1 MDMKIFSAL
10 KSFPTR
16 HRKGALLAAFL
27 LILMAAIG
35 IKTAI
40 DLRPLPDSLI
50 PDRKDIRKVQVRDR
64 HGVPL
69 SVTYQNNWNYNDYL
83 PLHEIPQLVQT
94 AFVIAEDR
102 RFYRHSGAD
111 WFGRFNAVRQ
121 NLAAWR
127 AVRGASTITEQV
139 VRLIHPRPR
148 TVWSRWLEG
157 IEAWEVERKF
167 AKDAILECYLNQV
180 PYSGQR
186 RGVVQAARYY
196 FNRDLDT
203 LNSAEML
210 ALAVLVRAPGRMD
223 LHRGDEQIRRPL
235 AVLAAQMEENGVLTR
250 VGSQE
255 VLTEE
260 LAVQKP
266 AMEVK
271 AGHFVRY
278 VQGLDIPSRLLV
290 NGRMLTTLDSSL
302 QDAVRKILDRR
313 LRELQKRGVRN
324 GAILVVDQQ
333 NREILAWVN
342 GESDDPEQN
351 AGQIDA
357 VLTPRQ
363 PGSAMKPF
371 LYALALEK
379 GWTAATL
386 IDDSPLAMPVG
397 AGLHD
402 YRNYSRQNYGPL
414 RLRDCLGNSLNIP
427 AVKTIQYTGVN
438 EFLKRMK
445 ELGCKSLFRPAS
457 FYGEGLALGNG
468 ELTLLELVQAYT
480 ALAREGEFRPVSAV
494 LGDSFCEREKRRVFS
509 AETSSII
516 ANILSDPE
524 ARRLEFGS
532 GNLLNF
538 PSQTAVKTGTSTDYR
553 DAWAIGFN
561 HHYTVGVWMG
571 NLDDKPMQGITGSI
585 GPALVLRSV
594 FAELGRFEESKPL
607 FLSSRLISMN
617 ICQSSGQPATQ
628 GCPCMREWF
637 EPGKVPKRKCLLHGK
652 LEAEVRQADAPTGA
666 RRIAL
671 VQPTPGL
678 QLALDP
684 RIPRDLEAFPLEL
697 PKGLK
702 TRKIEWLIDG
712 NVIGTTENGVN
723 RLLWRLSRGSH
734 VAAARVWME
743 EPAGPVETGQVR
755 FMVK

>member
-1 MDMKIFSAL
+1 MKPFIVIKSA
-10 KSFPTR
+10 FTR
-16 HRKGALLAAFL
+16 HRKTTLLAASLFAL
-27 LILMAAIG
+27 LAAIG

-40 DLRPLPDSLI
+40 DLRPLPESLI
-50 PDRKDIRKVQVRDR
+50 PDQKEIRKVQVRDR
-64 HGVPL
+64 HGIPL

-111 WFGRFNAVRQ
+111 WLGRFNAVRQ

-139 VRLIHPRPR
+139 VRLLHPRPR

-157 IEAWEVERKF
+157 IEARQLERRF

-196 FNRDLDT
+196 FDRDLDT
-203 LNSAEML
+203 LNNAEML

-235 AVLAAQMEENGVLTR
+235 VALAAQMKEEGAI
-250 VGSQE
+250 SE
-255 VLTEE
+255 TERRDVTSAA

-271 AGHFVRY
+271 ASHFVRY
-278 VQGLDIPSRLLV
+278 VQGLDIPARLLV
-290 NGRMLTTLDSSL
+290 NGRLLTTLDSSL
-302 QDAVRKILDRR
+302 QDAIHKILDRR
-313 LRELQKRGVRN
+313 LAELQKRGVRN
-324 GAILVVDQQ
+324 GAVLVVDHQ

-342 GESDDPEQN
+342 AGSDDPEQS

-357 VLTPRQ
+357 VLAPRQ

-379 GWTAATL
+379 GWTPATL

-457 FYGEGLALGNG
+457 YYGEGLALGNG
-468 ELTLLELVQAYT
+468 ELTLLELVQAY
-480 ALAREGEFRPVSAV
+480 AS
-494 LGDSFCEREKRRVFS
+494 
-509 AETSSII
+509 
-516 ANILSDPE
+516 
-524 ARRLEFGS
+524 
-532 GNLLNF
+532 
-538 PSQTAVKTGTSTDYR
+538 
-553 DAWAIGFN
+553 
-561 HHYTVGVWMG
+561 
-571 NLDDKPMQGITGSI
+571 
-585 GPALVLRSV
+585 
-594 FAELGRFEESKPL
+594 
-607 FLSSRLISMN
+607 
-617 ICQSSGQPATQ
+617 
-628 GCPCMREWF
+628 
-637 EPGKVPKRKCLLHGK
+637 PGK
-652 LEAEVRQADAPTGA
+652 
-666 RRIAL
+666 
-671 VQPTPGL
+671 
-678 QLALDP
+678 
-684 RIPRDLEAFPLEL
+684 
-697 PKGLK
+697 
-702 TRKIEWLIDG
+702 
-712 NVIGTTENGVN
+712 
-723 RLLWRLSRGSH
+723 RG
-734 VAAARVWME
+734 
-743 EPAGPVETGQVR
+743 
-755 FMVK
+755 

>member
-1 MDMKIFSAL
+1 FILIKSA
-10 KSFPTR
+10 FTR
-16 HRKGALLAAFL
+16 HRKFALLAVSLLALLAA
-27 LILMAAIG
+27 IV

-40 DLRPLPDSLI
+40 DLRPMPESLI
-50 PDRKDIRKVQVRDR
+50 PDQKGIRKVQVRDR
-64 HGVPL
+64 HGIPL

-102 RFYRHSGAD
+102 RFFRHGGVD
-111 WFGRFNAVRQ
+111 WLGRFNAVRQ
-121 NLAAWR
+121 NVTAWR

-139 VRLIHPRPR
+139 VRLLHPRPR

-157 IEAWEVERKF
+157 IETWEVERRF
-167 AKDAILECYLNQV
+167 SKDAILECYLNQV

-196 FNRDLDT
+196 FDRDLDT
-203 LNSAEML
+203 LNNIEML

-223 LHRGDEQIRRPL
+223 LHRGDEEIRRPL
-235 AVLAAQMEENGVLTR
+235 ALLVAQMEENGVMTQA
-250 VGSQE
+250 GSRE

-260 LAVQKP
+260 LAVRKP

-271 AGHFVRY
+271 ASHFVRY
-278 VQGLDIPSRLLV
+278 VQGLDIPARLFV
-290 NGRMLTTLDSSL
+290 NGRLLTTLDSSL
-302 QDAVRKILDRR
+302 QDATRKILDRR
-313 LRELQKRGVRN
+313 LWELRKRGVRN
-324 GAILVVDQQ
+324 GAVLVVDQQ
-333 NREILAWVN
+333 NREIMAWVN
-342 GESDDPEQN
+342 GGSDDPEQKT
-351 AGQIDA
+351 GDIDA
-357 VLTPRQ
+357 VFTPRQ

-379 GWTAATL
+379 GWSAATL

-445 ELGCKSLFRPAS
+445 ELGCKSINRPAS
-457 FYGEGLALGNG
+457 YYGEGLALGNG
-468 ELTLLELVQAYT
+468 ELTLLELVQAYA
-480 ALAREGEFRPVSAV
+480 ALAREGEFRPLTAV
-494 LGDSFCEREKRRVFS
+494 MGEPSGDREKRRVFS
-509 AETSSII
+509 AETSSLI

-571 NLDDKPMQGITGSI
+571 NLDARPMQGITGSI

-594 FAELGRFEESKPL
+594 FAELGRFEESRPL
-607 FLSSRLISMN
+607 YLSPRLLSMT
-617 ICQSSGQPATQ
+617 ICQSSGELATP
-628 GCPCMREWF
+628 GCPGMREWF
-637 EPGKVPKRKCLLHGK
+637 ESGKVPKRRCLLHGK
-652 LEAEVRQADAPTGA
+652 GGTEDRQAAAPPATRG
-666 RRIAL
+666 IAL
-671 VQPTPGL
+671 VQPTAGL

-684 RIPRDLEAFPLEL
+684 RIPHELEAFPLEL

-702 TRKIEWLIDG
+702 TRKIEWFMDG
-712 NVIGTTENGVN
+712 MVIGTTENGVN
-723 RLLWRLSRGSH
+723 RFLWQLSRGSH
-734 VAAARVWME
+734 VAAAKVWLE
-743 EPAGPVETGQVR
+743 ARDGPVETARIR
-755 FMVK
+755 FVVK

>member
-1 MDMKIFSAL
+1 MKILDAF
-10 KSFPTR
+10 KTFPIR
-16 HRKGALLAAFL
+16 HRKAALLAASL
-27 LILMAAIG
+27 LALLAAIG
-35 IKTAI
+35 IKTAS
-40 DLRPLPDSLI
+40 DLRPLPESLI
-50 PDRKDIRKVQVRDR
+50 PDRKEIRKVQVRDR
-64 HGVPL
+64 RGNPL

-83 PLHEIPQLVQT
+83 PLHEIPQLMQT

-102 RFYRHSGAD
+102 RFYRHSGVD
-111 WFGRFNAVRQ
+111 WLGRFNAVRQ
-121 NLAAWR
+121 NISIWR

-139 VRLIHPRPR
+139 VRLLHPRPR

-157 IEAWEVERKF
+157 IEAWQLERRI

-196 FNRDLDT
+196 FDRDLET
-203 LNSAEML
+203 LNDAEML

-235 AVLAAQMEENGVLTR
+235 ALLATQMKEEGVI
-250 VGSQE
+250 SE
-255 VLTEE
+255 TERRDVTGAG

-271 AGHFVRY
+271 ASHFVRY

-290 NGRMLTTLDSSL
+290 NGRLLTTLDSSL
-302 QDAVRKILDRR
+302 QDAIHKILDRR
-313 LRELQKRGVRN
+313 LSELQKRGVRN
-324 GAILVVDQQ
+324 GAVLVVDHQ
-333 NREILAWVN
+333 NREILAWAN
-342 GESDDPEQN
+342 GGSDDPEQSE
-351 AGQIDA
+351 GQIDA
-357 VLTPRQ
+357 VLAPRQ

-379 GWTAATL
+379 GWTPATL
-386 IDDSPLAMPVG
+386 INDSPLATPVG

-445 ELGCKSLFRPAS
+445 ELGCKSINRPAS
-457 FYGEGLALGNG
+457 YYGEGLALGNG
-468 ELTLLELVQAYT
+468 ELTLLELVQAYS
-480 ALAREGEFRPVSAV
+480 ALAREGEFRPLTAV
-494 LGDSFCEREKRRVFS
+494 LGGASGDREKRRVFS
-509 AETSSII
+509 AETSSLI

-524 ARRLEFGS
+524 ARRLEFGN

-553 DAWAIGFN
+553 DAWAMGYN
-561 HHYTVGVWMG
+561 HRYTVGVWMG
-571 NLDDKPMQGITGSI
+571 NLDARPMQGITGSI

-594 FAELGRFEESKPL
+594 FAELGRFEESQPL
-607 FLSSRLISMN
+607 YLSPRLISTS
-617 ICQSSGQPATQ
+617 ICQSSGELATP
-628 GCPCMREWF
+628 GCPGMREWF
-637 EPGKVPKRKCLLHGK
+637 EQGKIPKRKCILHGK
-652 LEAEVRQADAPTGA
+652 GDTEARQGDAPSATRG
-666 RRIAL
+666 IAL
-671 VQPTPGL
+671 VQPTAGL

-684 RIPRDLEAFPLEL
+684 RIPRELEAFPLEL

-702 TRKIEWLIDG
+702 TRKIEWIMDAK
-712 NVIGTTENGVN
+712 VIGTTENGVN
-723 RLLWRLSRGSH
+723 RFLWHLSRGMH
-734 VAAARVWME
+734 VATAKVWLEDMD
-743 EPAGPVETGQVR
+743 GPVETARVR
-755 FMVK
+755 FVVK

>member
-1 MDMKIFSAL
+1 MKFFI
-10 KSFPTR
+10 SFNR
-16 HRKGALLAAFL
+16 YRKTVLLAAL
-27 LILMAAIG
+27 LFALLTAIG

-40 DLRPLPDSLI
+40 DLRPLPESLI
-50 PDRKDIRKVQVRDR
+50 PDQKEIRKVQVRDR
-64 HGVPL
+64 HGIPL

-83 PLHEIPQLVQT
+83 LLHEIPQLVQA

-102 RFYRHSGAD
+102 RFYRHSGVD
-111 WFGRFNAVRQ
+111 WFGRLNAVRQ
-121 NLAAWR
+121 NISSWR

-139 VRLIHPRPR
+139 VRLLHPRPR

-157 IEAWEVERKF
+157 IEAWQVEKRF

-196 FNRDLDT
+196 FDRDLDT

-235 AVLAAQMEENGVLTR
+235 AQLAAQLEENGVLTQA
-250 VGSQE
+250 GSRE
-255 VLTEE
+255 VLNEE
-260 LAVQKP
+260 LAVKKP

-271 AGHFVRY
+271 ASHFVRF
-278 VQGLDIPSRLLV
+278 VQGLDIPARLLV
-290 NGRMLTTLDSSL
+290 NGRLLTTLDSSL
-302 QDAVRKILDRR
+302 QDATRKILDRR
-313 LRELQKRGVRN
+313 LRELRTRGVRN
-324 GAILVVDQQ
+324 GAVLVVDHQ

-342 GESDDPEQN
+342 AGSDDPERN
-351 AGQIDA
+351 AGDIDA

-363 PGSAMKPF
+363 PGSAMKPL

-379 GWTAATL
+379 GWTSATL
-386 IDDSPLAMPVG
+386 IDDSPLALPVG

-427 AVKTIQYTGVN
+427 AIKTIQYTGVN
-438 EFLKRMK
+438 DFLKRLK
-445 ELGCKSLFRPAS
+445 VLGCKSLFRQAAY
-457 FYGEGLALGNG
+457 YGEGLALGNG
-468 ELTLLELVQAYT
+468 ELTLLELVQAYA
-480 ALAREGEFRPVSAV
+480 ALAREGEFRPCTAV
-494 LGDSFCEREKRRVFS
+494 LGDSSGDRGKIRVFS
-509 AETSSII
+509 AETSSLI

-524 ARRLEFGS
+524 SRRLEFGS

-553 DAWAIGFN
+553 DAWAVGFN
-561 HHYTVGVWMG
+561 NHYTVGVWMG
-571 NLDDKPMQGITGSI
+571 NLDAGPMQGITGSI

-594 FAELGRFEESKPL
+594 FAELGRFEESRPL
-607 FLSSRLISMN
+607 YLSPRLLSMT
-617 ICQSSGQPATQ
+617 ICQSSGELATP
-628 GCPCMREWF
+628 GCPAMREWF
-637 EPGKVPKRKCLLHGK
+637 EPGKIPKRKCLLHGK
-652 LEAEVRQADAPTGA
+652 GGAETRQSEAPSASRG
-666 RRIAL
+666 IGL

-684 RIPRDLEAFPLEL
+684 RIPRELEAFPLEL

-702 TRKIEWLIDG
+702 TRKIEWIIDG
-712 NVIGTTENGVN
+712 NVIGTTENRVN
-723 RLLWRLSRGSH
+723 RFLWHLSRGSH
-734 VAAARVWME
+734 VATAKVWLE
-743 EPAGPVETGQVR
+743 GLDEPVETSRVI
-755 FMVK
+755 FVVK

>member
-1 MDMKIFSAL
+1 MPGRLKQIKSA
-10 KSFPTR
+10 FTR
-16 HRKGALLAAFL
+16 HRKVAFLAASLLALL
-27 LILMAAIG
+27 AAIG

-40 DLRPLPDSLI
+40 DLRPLPESLI
-50 PDRKDIRKVQVRDR
+50 PDRKEIRKVQVRDR
-64 HGVPL
+64 HGIPL

-102 RFYRHSGAD
+102 RFYRHRGAD
-111 WFGRFNAVRQ
+111 WLGRFNAVRQ
-121 NLAAWR
+121 NLSAWR

-139 VRLIHPRPR
+139 VRLLHPRPR

-157 IEAWEVERKF
+157 IEAWEVERRF
-167 AKDAILECYLNQV
+167 SKDAILECYLNQV

-196 FNRDLDT
+196 FDRDLDT
-203 LNSAEML
+203 LNDAEML

-223 LHRGDEQIRRPL
+223 VHRGDEQIRRPL
-235 AVLAAQMEENGVLTR
+235 AVLVSQLEENGVITQAASR
-250 VGSQE
+250 E
-255 VLTEE
+255 INTEE
-260 LAVQKP
+260 LAVRKP

-271 AGHFVRY
+271 ASHFVRY

-290 NGRMLTTLDSSL
+290 NGRLLTTLDSSL
-302 QDAVRKILDRR
+302 QDVTRKILDRR
-313 LRELQKRGVRN
+313 LRELQNRGVRN
-324 GAILVVDQQ
+324 GAVLVVDHQ

-342 GESDDPEQN
+342 GGSDEPELSTGN
-351 AGQIDA
+351 IDA

-371 LYALALEK
+371 LYVLALEK
-379 GWTAATL
+379 GWNAATL

-438 EFLKRMK
+438 EFLKRLK

-457 FYGEGLALGNG
+457 YYGEGLALGNG
-468 ELTLLELVQAYT
+468 ELTLLELVQAYA

-494 LGDSFCEREKRRVFS
+494 MGDSSGDRQKSRVFS
-509 AETSSII
+509 AETSSLI

-524 ARRLEFGS
+524 ARRLEFGN

-571 NLDDKPMQGITGSI
+571 NLDAKPMQGITGSI

-594 FAELGRFEESKPL
+594 FAELGRFEESRPL
-607 FLSSRLISMN
+607 YLSPRLLSVT
-617 ICQSSGQPATQ
+617 ICQNSGDLAAP
-628 GCPCMREWF
+628 GCPGMREWF
-637 EPGKVPKRKCLLHGK
+637 EPGKIPKRKCLIHGK
-652 LEAEVRQADAPTGA
+652 GGTEARQADAPTANRG
-666 RRIAL
+666 IAL
-671 VQPTPGL
+671 VQPTAGL

-702 TRKIEWLIDG
+702 TRKIEWIMDG
-712 NVIGTTENGVN
+712 KVIGSTENGVN
-723 RLLWRLSRGSH
+723 RFLWQLSRGSH
-734 VAAARVWME
+734 VAAAKVWLE
-743 EPAGPVETGQVR
+743 ERDMPVETGR
-755 FMVK
+755 VKFVVK

>member
-1 MDMKIFSAL
+1 MKIFVAL
-10 KSFPTR
+10 KTFHTR
-16 HRKGALLAAFL
+16 HRKGVLLAAL
-27 LILMAAIG
+27 LLALLAAIG

-40 DLRPLPDSLI
+40 DLSPLPESLI
-50 PDRKDIRKVQVRDR
+50 PDQKEIRKVQVRDR
-64 HGVPL
+64 HGIPL

-102 RFYRHSGAD
+102 RFYRHGGAD
-111 WFGRFNAVRQ
+111 WLGRFNAVRQ
-121 NLAAWR
+121 NLSAWR

-139 VRLIHPRPR
+139 VRLLHPRSR

-157 IEAWEVERKF
+157 IEAWEVERRF

-196 FNRDLDT
+196 FDRDLDT
-203 LNSAEML
+203 LNHAEML

-235 AVLAAQMEENGVLTR
+235 LLLAAQMKEAGVISEAER
-250 VGSQE
+250 RDVASA
-255 VLTEE
+255 E
-260 LAVQKP
+260 LAVRYP

-271 AGHFVRY
+271 ASHFVRY
-278 VQGLDIPSRLLV
+278 VQGLVIPSRLLV
-290 NGRMLTTLDSSL
+290 NGRLLTTLDSSL
-302 QDAVRKILDRR
+302 QDATGKILDRR
-313 LRELQKRGVRN
+313 LRELQNRGVRN
-324 GAILVVDQQ
+324 GAVLVVDQQ
-333 NREILAWVN
+333 NREILVWVN
-342 GESDDPEQN
+342 GGSDDPERN
-351 AGQIDA
+351 AGNIDA

-402 YRNYSRQNYGPL
+402 YRNYSHQNYGPL

-427 AVKTIQYTGVN
+427 AIKTIQYTGVN
-438 EFLKRMK
+438 EFLKRLK

-457 FYGEGLALGNG
+457 YYGEGLALGNG
-468 ELTLLELVQAYT
+468 ELTLLELVQAYA
-480 ALAREGEFRPVSAV
+480 ALAREGEFRPLTAV
-494 LGDSFCEREKRRVFS
+494 LGDSSGEREKRRVFS
-509 AETSSII
+509 ADTSSLI

-561 HHYTVGVWMG
+561 HRYTVGVWLG
-571 NLDDKPMQGITGSI
+571 NLDARPMQGITGSI

-594 FAELGRFEESKPL
+594 FAELGRFEESRPL
-607 FLSSRLISMN
+607 YLSTRLLSMT
-617 ICQSSGQPATQ
+617 ICQVSGELATP
-628 GCPCMREWF
+628 GCPGMKEWF
-637 EPGKVPKRKCLLHGK
+637 EPGKIPKRRCILHDKGDT
-652 LEAEVRQADAPTGA
+652 EARQADAPPVT

-671 VQPTPGL
+671 VQPTAGL

-684 RIPRDLEAFPLEL
+684 RIPRELEAFPLEL

-702 TRKIEWLIDG
+702 TRKIEWLMDG
-712 NVIGTTENGVN
+712 QVIGTTENGVN
-723 RLLWRLSRGSH
+723 RFLWHLSRGSH
-734 VAAARVWME
+734 VAAAKVWLEDRDGPMETSRVKF
-743 EPAGPVETGQVR
+743 V
-755 FMVK
+755 VK

>member
-1 MDMKIFSAL
+1 MKPFILL
-10 KSFPTR
+10 KSAFTR
-16 HRKGALLAAFL
+16 HRKTTLLAASLLALLAVT
-27 LILMAAIG
+27 G

-50 PDRKDIRKVQVRDR
+50 PDQKEIRKVQVRDR
-64 HGVPL
+64 RGIPL

-102 RFYRHSGAD
+102 RFYRHSGVD

-121 NLAAWR
+121 NISAWR

-139 VRLIHPRPR
+139 VRLLHPRPR

-157 IEAWEVERKF
+157 FEAWEVERRF

-196 FNRDLDT
+196 FDRDLDT
-203 LNSAEML
+203 LNNAEML

-235 AVLAAQMEENGVLTR
+235 AVLASQMEETGVLPR
-250 VGSQE
+250 AGSSE
-255 VLTEE
+255 ILTEE
-260 LAVQKP
+260 LAVRKA
-266 AMEVK
+266 AME
-271 AGHFVRY
+271 ARASHFVRY
-278 VQGLDIPSRLLV
+278 VQGLDIPARLLV
-290 NGRMLTTLDSSL
+290 NGRLLTTLDSSL
-302 QDAVRKILDRR
+302 QDTIRKILDRR
-313 LRELQKRGVRN
+313 LQELRNRGVRN
-324 GAILVVDQQ
+324 GAVLVVDSQS
-333 NREILAWVN
+333 REILAWVN
-342 GESDDPEQN
+342 AGSDDPERN
-351 AGQIDA
+351 AGDIDA
-357 VLTPRQ
+357 VLSPRQ

-379 GWTAATL
+379 GWTPATL
-386 IDDSPLAMPVG
+386 IDDSPLAIPVG

-402 YRNYSRQNYGPL
+402 YRNYSHQNYGPL

-438 EFLKRMK
+438 ELLKRMK
-445 ELGCKSLFRPAS
+445 ELGCKSLFRTAS
-457 FYGEGLALGNG
+457 YYGEGLALGNG
-468 ELTLLELVQAYT
+468 ELTLLELVQAYA
-480 ALAREGEFRPVSAV
+480 ALAREGEFRPLTAV
-494 LGDSFCEREKRRVFS
+494 LGDNSGEGEKRRVFS
-509 AETSSII
+509 AETSSLI

-553 DAWAIGFN
+553 DAWAMGFN
-561 HHYTVGVWMG
+561 HRYTVGVWMG
-571 NLDDKPMQGITGSI
+571 NLDARPMQGVTGSI

-594 FAELGRFEESKPL
+594 FAELGRFEESRPL
-607 FLSSRLISMN
+607 YLSPRLVSMT
-617 ICQSSGQPATQ
+617 ICQGSGELATP
-628 GCPCMREWF
+628 GCPAMREWF
-637 EPGKVPKRKCLLHGK
+637 EPGKIPKRRCLLHGK
-652 LEAEVRQADAPTGA
+652 GEAESRHADAPTVNRG
-666 RRIAL
+666 IAL
-671 VQPTPGL
+671 VQPTAGL

-684 RIPRDLEAFPLEL
+684 RIPRELEAFPLEL
-697 PKGLK
+697 AKGLK
-702 TRKIEWLIDG
+702 TRKIEWLMDG
-712 NVIGTTENGVN
+712 KIIGTTEKRVN
-723 RLLWRLSRGSH
+723 RFLWQLSRGNH
-734 VAAARVWME
+734 VAAAKVWLE
-743 EPAGPVETGQVR
+743 ERDGSVETQRVR
-755 FMVK
+755 FVVK